1 MSQRQNRRSSKSSVG
16 GIAHDQCE
24 GASARTL
31 LTQSGRRFR
40 FTAVAPST
48 PAVSSQGAPA
58 TLPFPSASK
67 PAASGPLSHP
77 TPLSAPPGS
86 VSSKSSVS
94 PSASG
99 MILSQLLQSSA
110 PNSYICVFQ
119 LLGSLATVVRLD
131 DLFSLPVSHTD
142 EL

>member
-1 MSQRQNRRSSKSSVG
+1 MCHKGKTIGAVSPPLVALLTTSVKEPQH
-16 GIAHDQCE
+16 A
-24 GASARTL
+24 L

-40 FTAVAPST
+40 FTAVASST
-48 PAVSSQGAPA
+48 PAISSQGAPA

-67 PAASGPLSHP
+67 PAASGPLSYP

-119 LLGSLATVVRLD
+119 LLGSLATAVRLD
-131 DLFSLPVSHTD
+131 HLFSLPVSHTD
-142 EL
+142 EV